1 MNTPADHL
9 PLAVALTYDG
19 SSAPRVVAKGA
30 GELAEKIIATAQQ
43 HGVPLQP
50 DLDLVRLLAQLDL
63 GDEIPRPLYVAVAHV
78 LAFAWAVAGKE
89 PPPRRRHD
97 RRPPLGDAA
106 TG

>member
-30 GELAEKIIATAQQ
+30 GELAERIIATAQQ

-97 RRPPLGDAA
+97 RRPPLGDATA
-106 TG
+106 G